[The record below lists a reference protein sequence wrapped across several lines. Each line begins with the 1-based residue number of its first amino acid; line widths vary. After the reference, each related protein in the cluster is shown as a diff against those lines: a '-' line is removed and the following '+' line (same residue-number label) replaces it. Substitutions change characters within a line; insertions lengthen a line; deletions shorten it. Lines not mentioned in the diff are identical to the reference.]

1 MKKTA
6 VAIILAVLILVGS
19 FFLVV
24 TIFGSMTQ
32 YNIEEVTTV
41 AGVDATEAENNADD
55 MTRDEMTS
63 EEVTTDSAEA
73 EITEDASTLDSSI
86 SDETTQA
93 AYEVDLTIS
102 MPEKNGTMVTDGSED
117 NKYIKIVTDKKDVDA
132 DLLLAV
138 FAVPES
144 GQNYVFE
151 FYDKNMTA
159 ENIRRVYLIDTD
171 GKITS
176 VAAVKVSEKENLST
190 IENWF
195 CMNVLIKEVVFP
207 AISENIK

>member
-1 MKKTA
+1 MKRIA
-6 VAIILAVLILVGS
+6 VAIILAVVILVGG

-32 YNIEEVTTV
+32 YNFEEETTV
-41 AGVDATEAENNADD
+41 TEVSSTEAESKTDD
-55 MTRDEMTS
+55 ISLTEITTEEETTEAS
-63 EEVTTDSAEA
+63 EE
-73 EITEDASTLDSSI
+73 
-86 SDETTQA
+86 ETTEVTGEVGTTQE
-93 AYEVDLTIS
+93 AYEVELSIS
-102 MPEKNGTMVTDGSED
+102 MPEKNGTMVTDKSED

-151 FYDKNMTA
+151 FYDENMTA
-159 ENIRRVYLIDTD
+159 ENIRRVYLIDAD
-171 GKITS
+171 GRITS
-176 VAAVKVSEKENLST
+176 VAAVKANEKENLSS

-207 AISENIK
+207 AISEDIK